1 MIRSVLAAAALLFP
15 AAAAAAPAPEADCAI
30 AAPARPEAPRI
41 EEDEIPA
48 AAPSGAPILDYCGIG
63 AGGAIFADGT
73 VRARSAGR
81 GRLARAA
88 RVLERLL
95 EIARGVL
102 ERLGA
107 RIA

>member
-1 MIRSVLAAAALLFP
+1 MIRSILAAAALLFP
-15 AAAAAAPAPEADCAI
+15 AAAAAPAPEADCAI

-73 VRARSAGR
+73 RADGAGFIAPTR
-81 GRLARAA
+81 ESRAA
-88 RVLERLL
+88 
-95 EIARGVL
+95 A
-102 ERLGA
+102 A
-107 RIA
+107 RIAAARHQRIIARRAR